1 MSIEFMVIAAPRSAT
16 TWAANWLSTDTTMCL
31 HGLNARLHYS
41 EWDNLTSSKML
52 GVSDPSISR
61 FHEWL
66 NTHQARKLIIHRD
79 SKEIAESLG
88 MDEVPSDFW
97 CLDKV
102 QGMHVDFREMFE
114 EPKPIYEFLL
124 QKEFDAER
132 FDLLSRIQVNTVL
145 EKVRFDKSTMARLM
159 GELNG

>member
-1 MSIEFMVIAAPRSAT
+1 MSIEFMVVAAPRSAT
-16 TWAANWLSTDTTMCL
+16 TWCANWLSTDTTMCL

-41 EWDNLTSSKML
+41 EWDNLSSTKML

-66 NTHQARKLIIHRD
+66 NSHPARKVIIHRD
-79 SKEIAESLG
+79 AKEIAES
-88 MDEVPSDFW
+88 MDMEEISSDIW
-97 CLDKV
+97 CLDKIN
-102 QGMHVDFREMFE
+102 GMHIEFNDLFDN
-114 EPKPIYEFLL
+114 PKPIYEFLL

-132 FDLLSRIQVNTVL
+132 FDLLSRIQINTVL
-145 EKVRFDKSTMARLM
+145 EKVRFDKSTMQRLM